1 MVGKLRP
8 QILAAIVVLGGL
20 SVIGILNDYNEIASV
35 SIGGIIALGMKVLE
49 AE

>member
-1 MVGKLRP
+1 MGKVRP
-8 QILAAIVVLGGL
+8 QILSAIIVLGGL
-20 SVIGILNDYNEIASV
+20 SVIGVLNDYNEIASV

>member
-1 MVGKLRP
+1 MGKVRP
-8 QILAAIVVLGGL
+8 QILSAIVVLGGL

>member
-1 MVGKLRP
+1 MIGKVRP
-8 QILAAIVVLGGL
+8 QILSAIIVLGGL
-20 SVIGILNDYNEIASV
+20 SVIGVLNDYNEIASV